1 MIWGPYSLT
10 PTELFRSI
18 MLSSAAMTNRLD
30 RLEQRGLVER
40 TPDPNDR
47 RGVRIIPTKK
57 GLELVD
63 RAVEAHV
70 AG

>member
-1 MIWGPYSLT
+1 M
-10 PTELFRSI
+10 

-40 TPDPNDR
+40 SQDPNDR
-47 RGVRIIPTKK
+47 RGVRITPTKE

-63 RAVEAHV
+63 RAGEAPV